1 MGNAAGTKDTR
12 TNLAPN
18 RQTRGT
24 ATTPDATGTA
34 SVPSGQAGTNPNGQ
48 STNC

>member
-34 SVPSGQAGTNPNGQ
+34 LVPSGQAGTNPNGQ